1 MDARIRKLQM
11 ELLTLGN
18 GVIVVGI
25 WSFLR
30 SALTIFVS
38 DNDYFQDVPEEA
50 KTFVYIFIIIVTAIL
65 FSLDFYI
72 GLSARSESKGKK
84 KRIVYLVFTAIS
96 LVVYIAV
103 ALTGVITLIM
113 RATTDGIISYII
125 TIIIDI
131 TSIVCL
137 AELMINGILLRKL
150 RKNITPA
157 TSEVITE
164 VGNER

>member
-1 MDARIRKLQM
+1 MDARIRKLQI
-11 ELLTLGN
+11 ELLTLGT

-38 DNDYFQDVPEEA
+38 DNNFFQDVPEEA

-103 ALTGVITLIM
+103 ALTELITLIM
-113 RATTDGIISYII
+113 RATTDGIISNII

-150 RKNITPA
+150 RKSITPA